1 MLSLGPM
8 LNGVRMMSR
17 LLPLKKNERASLVAA
32 AVATGVWAAEIYRQ
46 MRERVG
52 LLGNEKN
59 LKQENIDA
67 QSGKAKI
74 TRWIMTH

>member
-32 AVATGVWAAEIYRQ
+32 AVATGV
-46 MRERVG
+46 
-52 LLGNEKN
+52 
-59 LKQENIDA
+59 
-67 QSGKAKI
+67 
-74 TRWIMTH
+74 